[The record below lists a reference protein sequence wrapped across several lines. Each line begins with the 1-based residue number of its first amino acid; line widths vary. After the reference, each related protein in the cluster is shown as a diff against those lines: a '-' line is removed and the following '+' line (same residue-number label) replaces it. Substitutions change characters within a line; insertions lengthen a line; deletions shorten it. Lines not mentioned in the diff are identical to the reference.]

1 MGGLETQS
9 QNQGGVPFPPREQRQ
24 PLPLIF
30 NNIVHCTAHG
40 NTMLEGTTG
49 KLMNDI
55 YKKIPPFITELHS

>member
-1 MGGLETQS
+1 MWRAGMGGLETQS

-49 KLMNDI
+49 KLMNDDI
-55 YKKIPPFITELHS
+55 

>member
-49 KLMNDI
+49 KLMNDDI
-55 YKKIPPFITELHS
+55 